1 MILVPTFN
9 VYADWKAQVGAHD
22 VVYYKLYNP
31 DPAEL
36 TPVVLYSFNNTQQGN
51 VPPNAIMSRYFDKA
65 NPTVL
70 PPTFLTDFPAAIKC
84 FTLVFAV

>member
-9 VYADWKAQVGAHD
+9 VYADWKAQAD
-22 VVYYKLYNP
+22 TADFIYYKLFNP

-36 TPVVLYSFNNTQQGN
+36 TPVVIYSVKLNTTPHQL
-51 VPPNAIMSRYFDKA
+51 PDIMNRYFDKA

>member
-1 MILVPTFN
+1 MSMILVPTFN
-9 VYADWKAQVGAHD
+9 VYSDWKAQVGNHD
-22 VVYYKLYNP
+22 TVYYKLFNP

-36 TPVVLYSFNNTQQGN
+36 TPVVIYSCAGT
-51 VPPNAIMSRYFDKA
+51 NATIMNRYFDKA

-70 PPTFLTDFPAAIKC
+70 PPTFNSDFPNAILC

>member
-9 VYADWKAQVGAHD
+9 TYSMWKAQVGAGD
-22 VVYYKLYNP
+22 TIYYKLYNP

-36 TPVVLYSFNNTQQGN
+36 TPVVLYAADMTTKTG
-51 VPPNAIMSRYFDKA
+51 PDIMKRYFDKA
-65 NPTVL
+65 NPQTL
-70 PPTFLTDFPAAIKC
+70 PPTFLTDFPNAIQC